1 MTTFKHLVGTEQ
13 LNRQWLEKELFTR
26 ASELQ
31 TRNHTHTPLHK
42 ALYLLFYEPS
52 FLTRTSFERA
62 MDLLGGQPYFTE
74 DASQFF
80 PVRTPDYIENTIR
93 NLAALDMDA
102 VVLRTGEPG
111 IVERA
116 ADADAIP
123 VINCGSQGDH
133 PTQAIADL
141 YTIHRER
148 GAVDNLN
155 LLAVG
160 RLEHRNVNALLRGLA
175 LFENITVWLAPFS
188 GQVDPDVVSYC
199 QAKGVT
205 FETTGLSSVADADVI
220 YLNSPRTLAH
230 IELLKS
236 RETLDVVIDEEFI
249 SNTKNNCIVLDP
261 MQRSGDFEITVQDD
275 RLAYYRQAEN
285 ALYTRMAVLSEL
297 LSS

>member
-116 ADADAIP
+116 ADAAAIP
-123 VINCGSQGDH
+123 VINGGSQGDH

-148 GAVDNLN
+148 GTVDNLN

-249 SNTKNNCIVLDP
+249 SKTKNNCIVLDP

>member
-13 LNRQWLEKELFTR
+13 LNRQWLEKELFVH

-31 TRNHTHTPLHK
+31 TRTHTPTPLHK

-102 VVLRTGEPG
+102 VVLRTAEPG

-123 VINCGSQGDH
+123 VINGGSQGDH

-148 GAVDNLN
+148 GTVDDLN

-160 RLEHRNVNALLRGLA
+160 RLEHRNINALLRGLA

-199 QAKGVT
+199 QAKGVS
-205 FETTGLSSVADADVI
+205 FETTGMSAVAEADVI

-230 IELLKS
+230 VELLKS
-236 RETLDVVIDEEFI
+236 RDTLDVVIDEEFI
-249 SNTKNNCIVLDP
+249 SKTKSNCILLDP

-285 ALYTRMAVLSEL
+285 ALYTRMAVLSEI
-297 LSS
+297 LSI